1 MASCTVKDGSWIPN
15 QKILELTV
23 LLPWYRTWWFILGC
37 AILIATII
45 IETFRRTLKRNQ
57 EKLKWAMKEHEKQM
71 YEEKVRFLINI
82 SHELRTPLTLIHA
95 PLNQILKSLS
105 SGDSQYLPLKTIYRQ
120 AQRMKNLINMVLD
133 VRKMEVG
140 RVNCK
145 FSLIRSINGLNT
157 FRRILSVR
165 GSKECA
171 YPLSAR
177 PTDREK
183 VSFDKDKCEIIL
195 SNLLINALK
204 HSPQDTEITI
214 ASELLPEGKPGRIS
228 IIDQGA
234 D

>member
-1 MASCTVKDGSWIPN
+1 
-15 QKILELTV
+15 
-23 LLPWYRTWWFILGC
+23 
-37 AILIATII
+37 
-45 IETFRRTLKRNQ
+45 
-57 EKLKWAMKEHEKQM
+57 MKEHEKQM

-105 SGDSQYLPLKTIYRQ
+105 SGDSQYLPLKAIYRQ

-140 RVNCK
+140 ESKLQIQPHPLNQWIEHVSQDFISEGEAKNVH
-145 FSLIRSINGLNT
+145 IRYQLDP
-157 FRRILSVR
+157 RI
-165 GSKECA
+165 
-171 YPLSAR
+171 
-177 PTDREK
+177 EK

-214 ASELLPEGKPGRIS
+214 ASELLPEENRVRIS
-228 IIDQGA
+228 IIDQGCGLKQV
-234 D
+234 DTHKLFTRFYQ